1 MVRANEDEYG
11 RSVVTDVVGPPAVG
25 GRLPRPLLDD
35 GRGAPGSAS
44 SAGEGRNDWPPPP
57 SAVGDGCWW
66 CCCWRYD
73 VMPWHA
79 TQRYTDRHDY
89 RPTSDTTTVRHP
101 SDPNHHTTTS
111 GKGPDQDLL
120 RRTPLPNN
128 SVLVRLHLTSCSP
141 FHISFSLF
149 SSSIQ

>member
-1 MVRANEDEYG
+1 MGPPGAARDWGTTEKRGGRVVRANEDEDG
-11 RSVVTDVVGPPAVG
+11 RSVVDVVGPPAVG

-73 VMPWHA
+73 CLLNCCCCCVVVTLLLVMKRMW
-79 TQRYTDRHDY
+79 
-89 RPTSDTTTVRHP
+89 
-101 SDPNHHTTTS
+101 
-111 GKGPDQDLL
+111 LL
-120 RRTPLPNN
+120 GGHERTGRGYEKND
-128 SVLVRLHLTSCSP
+128 
-141 FHISFSLF
+141 
-149 SSSIQ
+149 